1 MRDKGAEKYGRFA
14 DSPEPLLS
22 TQSPPPEVR
31 PARWISRLGLP
42 HFNWSL
48 TLLGLC
54 VFTFAVVTYRLPIG
68 QVGIAIA
75 AVGLVLQRA
84 KGRIPFPLWLYGAFV
99 LWAFLASLVSPHA
112 EIALD
117 KVLEQLKLLA
127 IMLIIVNALQTE
139 GQLRF
144 YLLFFLGCFV
154 LFPVRGTFLGG
165 DTVLGRAVWNY
176 IYSNPND
183 LAALCLIA
191 LGVALGLMFSK
202 PSRTLVRLGGGIS
215 AILLLVVI
223 LLTQSRGAFIGLLAG
238 LGPAIIGLGLKRPG
252 RLFLSAGILALVIS
266 LAIPA
271 SVWERLSGIEKLTST
286 STIAQADPEGSA
298 EQRLEVQKVA
308 WQIFLDHPVFGVGL
322 GAYPEANAAYAPNL
336 GRKDTHDTYLNVA
349 AELGLP
355 GLVLWCGLFASV
367 LRYAYR
373 SRQLAAP
380 GALATQQGWIERGL
394 LAYLVAGLFGNFAAL
409 TFPYLILAVLWCSAT
424 ILASTSHGS
433 KSNALDS

>member
-22 TQSPPPEVR
+22 TQSPPREVR
-31 PARWISRLGLP
+31 PAGWISRLGLP

-191 LGVALGLMFSK
+191 LGIALGLMFSK

-271 SVWERLSGIEKLTST
+271 SVWERLSGVEKLTST

-394 LAYLVAGLFGNFAAL
+394 LAYLVAGLFGNFVGYV
-409 TFPYLILAVLWCSAT
+409 PR
-424 ILASTSHGS
+424 
-433 KSNALDS
+433 DSVPTRAEPRQCPKAC

>member
-1 MRDKGAEKYGRFA
+1 M
-14 DSPEPLLS
+14 S
-22 TQSPPPEVR
+22 
-31 PARWISRLGLP
+31 
-42 HFNWSL
+42 
-48 TLLGLC
+48 
-54 VFTFAVVTYRLPIG
+54 
-68 QVGIAIA
+68 
-75 AVGLVLQRA
+75 
-84 KGRIPFPLWLYGAFV
+84 
-99 LWAFLASLVSPHA
+99 
-112 EIALD
+112 
-117 KVLEQLKLLA
+117 
-127 IMLIIVNALQTE
+127 
-139 GQLRF
+139 
-144 YLLFFLGCFV
+144 
-154 LFPVRGTFLGG
+154 
-165 DTVLGRAVWNY
+165 
-176 IYSNPND
+176 
-183 LAALCLIA
+183 
-191 LGVALGLMFSK
+191 GV
-202 PSRTLVRLGGGIS
+202 
-215 AILLLVVI
+215 
-223 LLTQSRGAFIGLLAG
+223 
-238 LGPAIIGLGLKRPG
+238 
-252 RLFLSAGILALVIS
+252 
-266 LAIPA
+266 
-271 SVWERLSGIEKLTST
+271 EKLTST